1 MRFYTN
7 VQLVGNQFLVRG
19 YDNGEHFSV
28 RDEFKPTLYVD
39 SKKKSKYKTLDG
51 KTVESIQPGYV
62 RDCRDF
68 MQKYDGIENFN
79 VYGNERYIYQ
89 YISEKYPEEEVKFD
103 ISKIKLVTLDI
114 ETTSE
119 QGFPDVQTC
128 QEELLTISIQDYT
141 TKRIITWGVKSF
153 NNTKKHVSY
162 IECVD
167 EFDLLNKFITYWEQ
181 EPPEVITGWNI
192 QLFDIPYI
200 AGRLRRVLGEKR
212 MKRLSP
218 WGLVSEKEV
227 YIKGRQH
234 ISIDIGGITQ
244 LDYLDLYKKFT
255 YKAQES
261 YRLDYIAEVELG
273 QKK

>member
-19 YDNGEHFSV
+19 YDNGKHFSV
-28 RDEFKPTLYVD
+28 RDEFRPTLYVD

-51 KTVESIQPGYV
+51 KSVESIQPGYV

-68 MQKYDGIENFN
+68 IQKYDGVENFN

-89 YISEKYPEEEVKFD
+89 YISDKYPEEEVKFD

-119 QGFPDVQTC
+119 HGFPDIQTC

-141 TKRIITWGVKSF
+141 TKRIITWGVKPF

-218 WGLVSEKEV
+218 WGLVSEKEI
-227 YIKGRQH
+227 YIKGRH
-234 ISIDIGGITQ
+234 VD
-244 LDYLDLYKKFT
+244 
-255 YKAQES
+255 
-261 YRLDYIAEVELG
+261 
-273 QKK
+273 